1 MGSDAAEPGWALS
14 GSLREGCGRGEAG
27 ASAPPTADWEG
38 LARPREIHPNLRS
51 GQWPGFGG
59 PARGN
64 REAGSGAGRSAG
76 GGLMSRDTGTRR
88 VNEWGVLG
96 TEDKR

>member
-27 ASAPPTADWEG
+27 ANAPPTADWEG

-59 PARGN
+59 PERGN
-64 REAGSGAGRSAG
+64 REAGSGPGRSAG
-76 GGLMSRDTGTRR
+76 ACLMNRDTGSRR

-96 TEDKR
+96 TEEKR